1 MMMFDPKSVQSLP
14 LHIAIRTE
22 MGMVGLD
29 YYKSKPIKQLPW
41 LVGIARDLTTVG
53 CMTVRDVKG
62 NMDIAV
68 YPCLSLKEVI
78 DSFVNDDGVAAVNCK
93 YFNNL
98 KAAAAYLRRE
108 LSA

>member
-1 MMMFDPKSVQSLP
+1 MMFDPKSVQSLP

-29 YYKSKPIKQLPW
+29 YYKSEPIKQLPW

-78 DSFVNDDGVAAVNCK
+78 DSFVNDDSVAAANCA

-98 KAAAAYLRRE
+98 KSAAAYLRKC

>member
-1 MMMFDPKSVQSLP
+1 MMFDPKSVQSLP

-29 YYKSKPIKQLPW
+29 YYKSKPIKRFPW

-53 CMTVRDVKG
+53 CMTVREVNG

-68 YPCLSLKEVI
+68 YPCLSLKEVV
-78 DSFVNDDGVAAVNCK
+78 DSFVNKDYVAEANCA
-93 YFNNL
+93 YFNTL
-98 KAAAAYLRRE
+98 KAAARFLRQYLE
-108 LSA
+108 E

>member
-1 MMMFDPKSVQSLP
+1 MMFDPKSIQSLP
-14 LHIAIRTE
+14 LHISIRTE
-22 MGMVGLD
+22 MNIVGLD
-29 YYKSKPIKQLPW
+29 YYKSNPIKQLPW
-41 LVGIARDLTTVG
+41 LVGIARGLTTVG

-78 DSFVNDDGVAAVNCK
+78 DSFANDDGVAEVNCK